1 MNTATVS
8 QPVSIDLFCRV
19 IDNLGDIGVCWRLA
33 RQLAAR
39 PEVAQLR
46 LWVDDLHSFA
56 RIQAEV
62 QSNQHTQLLHGV
74 TIEHWH
80 PERQDYPPPHPFVI
94 EAFAC
99 EPPEAMTRQLN
110 ADGHVWINLD
120 YLSAEPWVQGCHGL
134 PSPQAGGANK
144 YFFFPGFVPQTGGLL
159 RETDLLARR
168 DAFQQD
174 DAAYQ
179 AMLHS
184 LGVAQEHTHALLNG
198 KMQQMFLFCY
208 PDAPVLALPQVLA
221 TLGQK
226 TLLLVPDSVAQRI
239 PELAQG
245 QLLVQRIPAVNQA
258 EFDALLWRSAL
269 NIVRGE
275 DSLVRAIWAGQPM
288 LWQPYV
294 QEEQAHLDKLQAW
307 LDTGNLPEPVQTLHL
322 AWSSADQ
329 AGAATAL
336 SRCLEP
342 QVLRLWQQEAHAYS
356 AKLAEQADL
365 ASSLLSFYTQVARK
379 R

>member
-1 MNTATVS
+1 M
-8 QPVSIDLFCRV
+8 
-19 IDNLGDIGVCWRLA
+19 CWRLA

-46 LWVDDLHSFA
+46 LWVDDLHSFS
-56 RIQAEV
+56 RIQADV
-62 QSNQHTQLLHGV
+62 QSGLQSQQLQGV
-74 TIEHWH
+74 DIEHWS
-80 PERQDYPPPHPFVI
+80 ETRQDCPTPHPFVI

-99 EPPEAMTRQLN
+99 EPPAAMAGQLK
-110 ADGHVWINLD
+110 ADSHVWINLD

-134 PSPQAGGANK
+134 PSPQANGANK

-179 AMLHS
+179 TMLS
-184 LGVAQEHTHALLNG
+184 RLGVSQEHIQALLQG
-198 KMQQMFLFCY
+198 EMQQMFLFCY
-208 PDAPVLALPQVLA
+208 PDAPVLALPEVLS
-221 TLGQK
+221 TLAQK
-226 TLLLVPDSVAQRI
+226 TLLLVPESVAQRI
-239 PELAQG
+239 PELAKG
-245 QLLVQRIPAVNQA
+245 HLLIQRIPAVNQA
-258 EFDALLWRSAL
+258 DFDALLWRSAL

-307 LDTGNLPEPVQTLHL
+307 LDTGTLPEPVQALHL
-322 AWSSADQ
+322 AWSSSDQ
-329 AGAATAL
+329 ARASTAL
-336 SRCLEP
+336 RRCLEA
-342 QVLRLWQQEAHAYS
+342 QVLRLWQQEARAYS

>member
-1 MNTATVS
+1 M
-8 QPVSIDLFCRV
+8 
-19 IDNLGDIGVCWRLA
+19 CWRLA

-46 LWVDDLHSFA
+46 LWVDDLHSFS
-56 RIQAEV
+56 RIQSEI
-62 QSNQHTQLLHGV
+62 QSELQSQHLQGV
-74 TIEHWH
+74 DIEHWH
-80 PERQDYPPPHPFVI
+80 DARQDYPAAHPFVI

-99 EPPEAMTRQLN
+99 EPPEAMTRQLT
-110 ADGHVWINLD
+110 ADSHVWINLD

-159 RETDLLARR
+159 RESDLLARR

-179 AMLHS
+179 AMLS
-184 LGVAQEHTHALLNG
+184 RLGVAQEHIQALLQG
-198 KMQQMFLFCY
+198 DMQQMFLFCY
-208 PDAPVLALPQVLA
+208 PDAPVLVLPEVLS
-221 TLGQK
+221 TLKQK
-226 TLLLVPDSVAQRI
+226 TLLLVPESVAQGI
-239 PELAQG
+239 PDLEQG
-245 QLLVQRIPAVNQA
+245 HLQVQRIPAVNQA
-258 EFDALLWRSAL
+258 DFDALLWRSAL

-275 DSLVRAIWAGQPM
+275 DSLVRAIWAAQPM

-307 LDTGNLPEPVQTLHL
+307 LDTGNFPEPVQALHL

-336 SRCLEP
+336 SRCLDP
-342 QVLRLWQQEAHAYS
+342 KVLRLWQQEARAYS
-356 AKLAEQADL
+356 EKLTEQADL

>member
-1 MNTATVS
+1 MAH
-8 QPVSIDLFCRV
+8 
-19 IDNLGDIGVCWRLA
+19 
-33 RQLAAR
+33 
-39 PEVAQLR
+39 LR

-56 RIQAEV
+56 RIQADVRYDLQSQHV
-62 QSNQHTQLLHGV
+62 QGV
-74 TIEHWH
+74 QIERWH
-80 PERQDYPPPHPFVI
+80 RDRHDYPTPYPFII

-99 EPPEAMTRQLN
+99 DPPEAMTRPLN
-110 ADGHVWINLD
+110 DTEHVWINLD

-134 PSPQAGGANK
+134 PSPQQNGAHK
-144 YFFFPGFVPQTGGLL
+144 YFFFPGFLPQTGGLL
-159 RETDLLARR
+159 READLLTRR

-174 DAAYQ
+174 DQAYQ
-179 AMLHS
+179 AMLS
-184 LGVAQEHTHALLNG
+184 RLGVAQEHIQALLKG
-198 KMQQMFLFCY
+198 EMQQMFLFCY
-208 PDAPVLALPQVLA
+208 PDAPVLTLPEVLS
-221 TLGQK
+221 TLEQK
-226 TLLLVPDSVAQRI
+226 TLLLVPESVALRI

-245 QLLVQRIPAVNQA
+245 KLLVQRIPAVDQA
-258 EFDALLWRSAL
+258 DFDALLWRSAL

-307 LDTGNLPEPVQTLHL
+307 LDTGTLPEAVQALHL

-329 AGAATAL
+329 AGATAAL
-336 SRCLEP
+336 ARCLEP
-342 QVLRLWQQEAHAYS
+342 QVLRLWQQEARSYS

-365 ASSLLSFYTQVARK
+365 ASSLLSFYTQVARN